1 MDNKTNTTQLQK
13 VIALML
19 AVCIGVGLLSSTA
32 IRLVATTYYAQNQR
46 KLVTGVPVVD
56 KIIDAVTDGG
66 SSNSSSTPSTTAPST
81 TSPSTAA
88 PSTTAPTTKPADDAG
103 DSGSDDSGTD
113 ILGTITDLLGS
124 LGSLGDLI
132 PDLGGSSGGDD
143 SGDSDTPA
151 TPDSTHILDTDS
163 AQTIQHRANIL
174 NKYNIMVN
182 ATKVAGVSCT
192 SVTYRS
198 IEKDI
203 FTGTLLHNIE
213 KTFPDYFISK
223 DNSAKAPIIIDF
235 KPVAAPEEGKLPAKN
250 YFLINNN
257 SYASML
263 KSDEATV
270 KEAISRATDVEIEG
284 GLRKLTIIL
293 KDQKNPAVTEQT
305 ATEAASFT
313 SAMFPVI
320 SADVLK
326 EKVNSS
332 LLASE
337 ISEANVTYTG
347 CTVEVIYNPAFSGV
361 IPGFNSLPGKIVSI
375 TQTTRYTGE
384 FKGKLITSSG
394 TVTEITEYTDF
405 VY

>member
-19 AVCIGVGLLSSTA
+19 AVCIGIGLLSSTA

-56 KIIDAVTDGG
+56 KIIDAVTGG
-66 SSNSSSTPSTTAPST
+66 DSGNSSATPSTTAPST
-81 TSPSTAA
+81 TSPSTTA

-103 DSGSDDSGTD
+103 DSGDDGGTD
-113 ILGTITDLLGS
+113 ILGTIMDLLGS
-124 LGSLGDLI
+124 LGSIGDMF
-132 PDLGGSSGGDD
+132 GSSSGGEDTPD
-143 SGDSDTPA
+143 SSDTPA

-235 KPVAAPEEGKLPAKN
+235 KPVAAPEEGKLPVKN